1 MNQFIAAKP
10 KSSEPP
16 PSPGAPQALEQGRP
30 ADNHVA
36 RVRRAPQRKRV
47 REMELLETMVGFL
60 EQVPKAQAKRI
71 LRLLARML

>member
-36 RVRRAPQRKRV
+36 RVRRAPRKRRARDV
-47 REMELLETMVGFL
+47 DVIETLVAFL
-60 EQVPKAQAKRI
+60 EQLPKAQAKRI
-71 LRLLARML
+71 MKLVMRML